1 MGPHAFS
8 SILFAGEYQDALC
21 RLPRYGVCAG
31 LPIGLQLMGQAWA
44 EADLLAAGAVL
55 EAAVRARVHPPRI
68 YFDLLRP

>member
-1 MGPHAFS
+1 MLTDG
-8 SILFAGEYQDALC
+8 L
-21 RLPRYGVCAG
+21 RVRAG

-68 YFDLLRP
+68 YFALLRS